1 VPYLRDPLLLAV
13 NQVVMR
19 RMDSNGCPCEFSD
32 LRIFVPKSPSLRL
45 ERRAVRNVGVLRISG
60 QPYRNSN
67 SSGTEPETPK
77 CQPQN
82 ADVSNRY
89 EVMAKP
95 EAQTRTEIRKVW
107 NLVRISV
114 RVHLRI

>member
-1 VPYLRDPLLLAV
+1 MLLLAV

-19 RMDSNGCPCEFSD
+19 RMDSNGCPCEFSH

-45 ERRAVRNVGVLRISG
+45 ERRAVRNVGVLRIPG

-67 SSGTEPETPK
+67 LSGTEPETPK

-89 EVMAKP
+89 DSI
-95 EAQTRTEIRKVW
+95 QLTRSSILIVFENMKIQKSILT
-107 NLVRISV
+107 NSV
-114 RVHLRI
+114 R